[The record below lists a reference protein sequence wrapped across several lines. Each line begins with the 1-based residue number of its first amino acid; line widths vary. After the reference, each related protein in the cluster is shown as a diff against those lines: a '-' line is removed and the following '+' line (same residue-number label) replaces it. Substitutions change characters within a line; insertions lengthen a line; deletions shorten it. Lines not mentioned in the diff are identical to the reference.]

1 MLHDHPRDRVP
12 VDSPRQH
19 GKGNLHGD
27 AGKRRSAGFTKVV
40 PRVPWFVPRPS
51 VAGRESL
58 ETSDTGASVDGEEV
72 GQTEGLF
79 CLFHGAMRGRPI
91 SSQNHNGG
99 WPNGR
104 SVLIYML
111 LYGGVKGINTDE
123 TRSCIFMY

>member
-58 ETSDTGASVDGEEV
+58 ETSDTGASVDGR
-72 GQTEGLF
+72 G
-79 CLFHGAMRGRPI
+79 GRPD
-91 SSQNHNGG
+91 
-99 WPNGR
+99 GR
-104 SVLIYML
+104 SVLL
-111 LYGGVKGINTDE
+111 VSWCDE
-123 TRSCIFMY
+123 GSSHKFAKS